1 VRLGTI
7 RKSDAVD
14 SVRLAVISNCI
25 LCRLEIVVATIGA
38 TSLRGADDTLKV
50 PKWEEVRPED
60 KAAVTSKLREGT
72 D

>member
-1 VRLGTI
+1 MRLGTI

-38 TSLRGADDTLKV
+38 TFDIDAGIFTG
-50 PKWEEVRPED
+50 EVAR
-60 KAAVTSKLREGT
+60 
-72 D
+72 